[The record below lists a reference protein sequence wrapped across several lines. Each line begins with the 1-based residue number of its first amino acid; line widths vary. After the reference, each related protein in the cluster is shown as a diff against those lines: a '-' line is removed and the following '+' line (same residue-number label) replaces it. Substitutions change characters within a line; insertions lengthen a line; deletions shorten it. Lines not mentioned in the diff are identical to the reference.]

1 MESELRKCYIAGPEE
16 KLRELFPDYSG
27 KDERT
32 MPDGNLVIEVNLT
45 DLKLAAMESDEDLKV
60 MTHEEA
66 VEYVLSFDAAP
77 AKEESADEGV

>member
-1 MESELRKCYIAGPEE
+1 
-16 KLRELFPDYSG
+16 
-27 KDERT
+27 